1 MSALSVGLPRHR
13 ILSGVLVVAACVLV
27 GTHGEAAAADPVPRI
42 IDEVVATVGAT
53 PILESD
59 LTLARLVRLAGE
71 ADGEPPAG
79 RSDLVQARVRL
90 ELQYRD
96 IEKSGALFRLQLDA
110 SGVQE
115 RLVRRAGGRTSLENA
130 LAPAGL
136 TWDDV
141 EDLALRV
148 AAANAFVE
156 QRLRPRVRVSLQEL
170 RTTYQE
176 TVALELSARGS
187 NPPPFEQIRDQI
199 YALLVERKLN
209 EEIERWLALARERL
223 EVTVLRP

>member
-1 MSALSVGLPRHR
+1 VSVLLPAP
-13 ILSGVLVVAACVLV
+13 GGVAA
-27 GTHGEAAAADPVPRI
+27 TEPEPRT
-42 IDEVVATVGAT
+42 IDEVVATVGRT

-59 LTLARLVRLAGE
+59 LALARLVRLGAG
-71 ADGEPPAG
+71 ADSNRPLD
-79 RSDLVQARVRL
+79 RSQLVKARVRL

-96 IEKSGALFRLQLDA
+96 IEQSGALYRLKLDA
-110 SGVQE
+110 DGAL
-115 RLVRRAGGRTSLENA
+115 RTLVARAGGRPALEEA

-136 TWDDV
+136 AWEDV

-148 AAANAFVE
+148 AATNAFVE
-156 QRLRPRVRVSLQEL
+156 QRLRPRIRVSLQEL

-176 TVALELSARGS
+176 TVALQLSAQGTT
-187 NPPPFEQIRDQI
+187 PPAFERIRDQV
-199 YALLVERKLN
+199 YTLLVEKKLN